1 MIFQVH
7 IVFGDD
13 KTYITFNILQLF
25 LKTLLHFI
33 ILLVKLFEK
42 YHKLGVR
49 SGWVLIAALLWIV
62 GCPGVIY
69 FAFLTLKFFSCQ
81 NKKKIMIAPSLLILY
96 NNTSKVS
103 KQYLTNDWHSAN
115 IYSLS
120 SINIV
125 SNLVLSFQFTLK
137 GNEEFSGHR
146 SDVSRSIF
154 LIRMLGI
161 LLCFFPTTSLLQS
174 LPPGSH
180 LHLLKLQHHL
190 LRRAFPPFFQLE
202 HYLYQLPL
210 TLDRVCYPCSWYLL
224 QYLSHSIV
232 IDFTMVSFHLSPRS
246 RDIPLHTQT
255 FILLSGELLK
265 VWHRCKE
272 KHPCGPIR
280 KYSANPWCPGQHEFL
295 DDE

>member
-1 MIFQVH
+1 MIGTQQ
-7 IVFGDD
+7 
-13 KTYITFNILQLF
+13 TYIPF
-25 LKTLLHFI
+25 L
-33 ILLVKLFEK
+33 
-42 YHKLGVR
+42 
-49 SGWVLIAALLWIV
+49 
-62 GCPGVIY
+62 P
-69 FAFLTLKFFSCQ
+69 LTLSQ
-81 NKKKIMIAPSLLILY
+81 IQS
-96 NNTSKVS
+96 
-103 KQYLTNDWHSAN
+103 YL
-115 IYSLS
+115 
-120 SINIV
+120 
-125 SNLVLSFQFTLK
+125 FQFTLK

-161 LLCFFPTTSLLQS
+161 LLCFFPNYISAVESTTW
-174 LPPGSH
+174 LPPPPAETPAPSPQES
-180 LHLLKLQHHL
+180 L
-190 LRRAFPPFFQLE
+190 PPFFQLE

-232 IDFTMVSFHLSPRS
+232 IDFTMVSFHLSPRF

-280 KYSANPWCPGQHEFL
+280 KFSANPWCPGQHEFL